1 MDGSHSRHLGFG
13 VVARA
18 ADAASGLAGLGAEL
32 EALGYDEAW
41 ANDGRHRSGM
51 TTLAAMAA
59 GSRSI
64 ALGVG
69 VAPLD
74 ERTPRDIVDELHR
87 VALPPERVMLGVGSG
102 GSRSLQLVRAGVA
115 SLRAML
121 PDVRICVSALG
132 PRMCRLGGEVADVV
146 LLNWATPGR
155 IAWARDR
162 IAEGAR
168 LRGRSMPRVACY
180 VRVAVGPDANERL
193 AAEVA
198 RYRRR
203 PRSYGRL
210 FAEQH
215 PDEIPGVAAQTSD
228 AVAAL
233 LAPYRD
239 ALDSCIVRALPVGDA
254 PEDWLAVARAAT
266 LRA

>member
-1 MDGSHSRHLGFG
+1 M
-13 VVARA
+13 A
-18 ADAASGLAGLGAEL
+18 
-32 EALGYDEAW
+32 
-41 ANDGRHRSGM
+41 
-51 TTLAAMAA
+51 TLAAMAA
-59 GSRSI
+59 GSRSM
-64 ALGVG
+64 ALGLG

-87 VALPPERVMLGVGSG
+87 VALQPERVVLGVGSG
-102 GSRSLQLVRAGVA
+102 GSSSLQLVRAGVA
-115 SLRAML
+115 SLRALL

-146 LLNWATPGR
+146 LLNWATPAR
-155 IAWARDR
+155 IVWAHER
-162 IAEGAR
+162 IAEG
-168 LRGRSMPRVACY
+168 
-180 VRVAVGPDANERL
+180 DAQGRL
-193 AAEVA
+193 ATEAA

-210 FAEQH
+210 FAEQDA
-215 PDEIPGVAAQTSD
+215 DEIPGVAAETPV

-233 LAPYRD
+233 LAPYREV
-239 ALDSCIVRALPVGDA
+239 LDSCIVRALPVGDA

>member
-1 MDGSHSRHLGFG
+1 M
-13 VVARA
+13 ARA
-18 ADAASGLAGLGAEL
+18 AEEASGLAGLGVEL
-32 EALGYDEAW
+32 ESLGYDEVW

-51 TTLAAMAA
+51 ATLAAMAA

-64 ALGVG
+64 ELGVG

-74 ERTPRDIVDELHR
+74 ERTPRDIADELR
-87 VALPPERVMLGVGSG
+87 RAALPPERVVVGVGSG
-102 GSRSLQLVRAGVA
+102 GSRSLHLVRAGVA

-121 PDVRICVSALG
+121 ADVRICVSALG

-146 LLNWATPGR
+146 LLNWATPAR
-155 IAWARDR
+155 IAWAHER

-168 LRGRSMPRVACY
+168 LAGRPMPRVACY
-180 VRVAVGPDANERL
+180 VRVAVGADAQGRL
-193 AAEVA
+193 ATEAA

-210 FAEQH
+210 FAEQDA
-215 PDEIPGVAAQTSD
+215 DETPGVAAETPE

-233 LAPYRD
+233 LDPYREV
-239 ALDSCIVRALPVGDA
+239 LDSCIVRALPVGDA